1 MSGFKLTSVC
11 PSLYSLC
18 RDQEKRNSDNMLL
31 RCAIKES
38 PGCSLNLRGAA
49 FALAL
54 FCCVVFCGCSRDVH
68 RVEELPRTPEY
79 AAVAPGTDLA
89 PTMRPYLI
97 KAPIFG
103 QQPSTT

>member
-1 MSGFKLTSVC
+1 
-11 PSLYSLC
+11 
-18 RDQEKRNSDNMLL
+18 MLL